1 MAYARTNLSGAIGG
15 GSNAPK
21 FYTFRDTG
29 STKAA
34 IDTDDYFLDLNDIL
48 AVGDAIYAHGSD
60 GAVLL
65 AVTAVSATTV
75 TTEEATLV

>member
-1 MAYARTNLSGAIGG
+1 MAYSRKNVSGSIGG
-15 GSNAPK
+15 GSGAPQ

-29 STKAA
+29 SAKAT

-48 AVGDAIYAHGSD
+48 VVGDGIFAHGSD

-75 TTEEATLV
+75 TTEEATLA

>member
-1 MAYARTNLSGAIGG
+1 MAYSRTNLSGSIGG

-21 FYTFRDTG
+21 FFTFTDTA

-34 IDTDDYFLDLNDIL
+34 IATADYFLDLNDIL
-48 AVGDAIYAHGSD
+48 SVGDGVYALGSD

-65 AVTAVSATTV
+65 AVTAVSSSTV
-75 TTEEATLV
+75 TVEEATLA